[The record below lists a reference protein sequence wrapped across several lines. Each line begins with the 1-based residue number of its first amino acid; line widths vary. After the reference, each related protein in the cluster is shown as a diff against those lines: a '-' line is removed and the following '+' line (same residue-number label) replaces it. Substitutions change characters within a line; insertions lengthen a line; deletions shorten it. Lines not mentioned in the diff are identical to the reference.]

1 MQRRNHRR
9 VSAAMQYAV
18 RAWLNQTAFGRGV
31 FLPEKHP
38 LLGWRLVQKC
48 GGARPAQIRA
58 AAKQIVKAGKL
69 PSGMHAQ
76 LRRSV

>member
-18 RAWLNQTAFGRGV
+18 RVWLNQTAFGRGV
-31 FLPEKHP
+31 FLP
-38 LLGWRLVQKC
+38 GRDGFGIIQKC
-48 GGARPAQIRA
+48 GGARPAQIKA

-69 PSGMHAQ
+69 PSGMRAQ